1 MSHMHATGRLRILH
15 VLGALGVGGVE
26 TWLVDVLRH
35 IDRERFGMDFLVHTA
50 QPGTH
55 DDDVR
60 ELGSTIIPCLH
71 PRRPPLY
78 ARTFKRVLR
87 EQGPYDVVHSHV
99 HHFSGYVLRLAQQ
112 AGIRIRIAHCHSD
125 RVQREAHAGMV
136 RRGYLRMMEQWIAR
150 YATVGLAASRQAAR
164 DLCGP
169 AWEADPRWRV
179 LLYGRD
185 LRPYQV
191 AVDPGA
197 VRAELGLPP
206 EAFVIGHVG
215 RFVEAKNHAFL
226 VDIARA
232 VATRAPHTRVLLV
245 GDGPLRPAIAQ
256 QVAHAGL
263 ADRVVFAGAR
273 SDVPRLLQ
281 GAMDVFVFPS
291 LFEGLGLALLEA
303 QAAGVRC
310 VASAVV
316 PEEVDVIKPL
326 VRRVS
331 LAQPAAAWAEVI
343 LATRAAAPGI
353 TRQNA
358 LALVEQS
365 AFNMRTHLEQL
376 ERIYHG

>member
-1 MSHMHATGRLRILH
+1 
-15 VLGALGVGGVE
+15 
-26 TWLVDVLRH
+26 
-35 IDRERFGMDFLVHTA
+35 
-50 QPGTH
+50 
-55 DDDVR
+55 
-60 ELGSTIIPCLH
+60 
-71 PRRPPLY
+71 
-78 ARTFKRVLR
+78 
-87 EQGPYDVVHSHV
+87 
-99 HHFSGYVLRLAQQ
+99 
-112 AGIRIRIAHCHSD
+112 
-125 RVQREAHAGMV
+125 
-136 RRGYLRMMEQWIAR
+136 MEQWIAHH
-150 YATVGLAASRQAAR
+150 ATVGLAASRRAAR
-164 DLCGP
+164 DLFGP

-179 LLYGRD
+179 LLCGRD
-185 LRPYQV
+185 LRPFQA

-215 RFVEAKNHAFL
+215 NFVEAKNHAFL

-232 VATRAPHTRVLLV
+232 VATRAPQTRMLLV

-256 QVAHAGL
+256 QVAHVGL

-331 LAQPAAAWAEVI
+331 LAQPAAAWAKVI
-343 LATRAAAPGI
+343 LAAHAAAPGI

-365 AFNMRTHLEQL
+365 AFNMRTHIEQL
-376 ERIYHG
+376 ERVYHG